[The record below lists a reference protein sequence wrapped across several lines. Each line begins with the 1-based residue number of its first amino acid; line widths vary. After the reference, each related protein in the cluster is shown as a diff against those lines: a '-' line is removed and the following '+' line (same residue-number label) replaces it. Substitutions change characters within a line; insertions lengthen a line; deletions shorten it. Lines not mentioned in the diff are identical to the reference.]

1 MGYGLCEASGTYQVK
16 INPSSRPPPP
26 GGILYNAPCLSYQML
41 RMPGYSDLNSLL
53 KLLCIRTNLM
63 SVELVN
69 KRHTFHYC
77 QEITVTNIIGD
88 ELLLNF
94 GAKFQR

>member
-16 INPSSRPPPP
+16 INPSSPPPPP